1 MAQEKILAEE
11 TPNPDAIRVSV
22 GRDLLSEDGWLEYE
36 RYEDAV
42 NSPLAQRLLHF
53 RFVKRVFIRK
63 DFFTVIRDHAYD
75 WEHII
80 LDIREAVDR
89 FLDSGLPASSD
100 EPNIENSA
108 DLIEAELIGV
118 LRGSIRGATGGDGGE
133 MIFGGMSSGQ
143 LRVIPK
149 GACRDCPF
157 VKDTIEKGLEPAF
170 RGKFSFIE
178 RIVWE

>member
-22 GRDLLSEDGWLEYE
+22 GRDILSEDGWLEYE
-36 RYEDAV
+36 RYEDAS

-63 DFFTVIRDHAYD
+63 DFFTVIRDNAYE

-89 FLDSGLPASSD
+89 FLDSGLQASFD
-100 EPNIENSA
+100 TPNWEYSE
-108 DLIEAELIGV
+108 DLTEAELIGV

-133 MIFGGMSSGQ
+133 MIFGGISSGH

-170 RGKFSFIE
+170 KTRFSYIE
-178 RIVWE
+178 KIVWD